1 MADKGL
7 KRSVADIF
15 PDAIHLPCCFHL
27 LQNAKKKGAV
37 DVALFWWVQAS
48 PSVAEFELRMEKLA
62 QKSHGNAVEYLAIA
76 NVHPL
81 LWVEFKNHM
90 FATDLVSHI

>member
-1 MADKGL
+1 MQMNGHMQKPIHEYEWTYRHTNDNKHIEELIDHQFKKMPLEASLCITGTARAL
-7 KRSVADIF
+7 AHPSC
-15 PDAIHLPCCFHL
+15 DA
-27 LQNAKKKGAV
+27 
-37 DVALFWWVQAS
+37 
-48 PSVAEFELRMEKLA
+48 
-62 QKSHGNAVEYLAIA
+62 AIA